1 MKPIKVAVLEDE
13 KIFLTELVRGL
24 RTIEFVSVVAYEQTS
39 ENFIKKVRETH
50 PEILLLD
57 IYLKDES
64 TTGIN
69 VAELFNLP
77 VLFLSSQRK
86 DFLDGIDSLKFKN
99 EFPVE
104 EIGKTFDPI
113 KLNAIFKTFIP
124 RVREFQK
131 GQKVKVKPIGE
142 EEVFITPSDV
152 SFIVS
157 LGKGNHKIYFS
168 NRKPIEIADK
178 TFDYFKQNGF
188 PEEKFY
194 RYDRGCLLNISLTSI
209 EGETLLIPFLGDDG
223 KKREEKHTVS
233 SSKRKEIKSVFL
245 K

>member
-131 GQKVKVKPIGE
+131 GQKVKVKPIGRAH
-142 EEVFITPSDV
+142 V
-152 SFIVS
+152 
-157 LGKGNHKIYFS
+157 
-168 NRKPIEIADK
+168 
-178 TFDYFKQNGF
+178 
-188 PEEKFY
+188 
-194 RYDRGCLLNISLTSI
+194 
-209 EGETLLIPFLGDDG
+209 
-223 KKREEKHTVS
+223 
-233 SSKRKEIKSVFL
+233 
-245 K
+245 